1 MRRERGI
8 QKKRTKPNHN
18 GSSNKKKTPNQRRL
32 QLKMNDQSRIET
44 CSCSNV
50 NTLFASLFFFFGP
63 MWPSHI
69 KPHTKKQQ
77 QPQHQ
82 LNNTFYIRSGKRQQQ
97 KKIKYIARLRFH
109 ESRKHAVLSSASGIF
124 LLLFRLLVPTC
135 DHTLNGDCCC
145 CYILFVCLFVGYCCC
160 CCCLLSAVSALFSS
174 ESRCCSGPYT
184 FITPLSVANK
194 FNAHIL
200 RERERRGIWKRSP
213 PSAIKHNP
221 AILTSDLC
229 TIIWFRAYLW
239 WARTQRRT
247 IDTWDNNRTERMKRQ
262 KEAICE
268 QWQWRGTRK
277 RIETKPKTDRIQIL
291 RCCYCRPCD
300 GL

>member
-50 NTLFASLFFFFGP
+50 NTLFASLFFFSARCGHRT
-63 MWPSHI
+63 SNRI
-69 KPHTKKQQ
+69 RKS
-77 QPQHQ
+77 
-82 LNNTFYIRSGKRQQQ
+82 NNSLSTNWTIFSTLEAASGSSK

-160 CCCLLSAVSALFSS
+160 CCCLLSAVPALFSS